1 MEDTLEWQQLD
12 VTRRMLRAARE
23 RLRVMEG
30 ELYAAAQSSTDADVR
45 ARAAAIEVQRGL
57 VRMLGGDGC

>member
-1 MEDTLEWQQLD
+1 
-12 VTRRMLRAARE
+12 MLRAARE

-45 ARAAAIEVQRGL
+45 ARAAAMEVQRGL